1 MIEFVSETRCIQ
13 CNKCV
18 QICPMNV
25 FSAVKSAPP
34 IIARQDDCQTCFMC
48 ELYCPVDALYVS
60 PDTTGATQISER
72 TVEAAGLLGTY
83 RETGWATVAGGNR
96 AMDQSFRL
104 TSGT

>member
-1 MIEFVSETRCIQ
+1 MGAARRGTSASGDCGMIEFVSETRCIQ

-60 PDTTGATQISER
+60 PFKDAREH
-72 TVEAAGLLGTY
+72 VDEADLVARGLLGSY
-83 RETGWATVAGGNR
+83 RRALGW
-96 AMDQSFRL
+96 
-104 TSGT
+104 